1 MPFLERNTLIFQR
14 YLIGHWHMDDY
25 TIVTFQAVSRLRPVG
40 SIDSTPDVDAGP
52 SQAAVQNAILI
63 DSEASADV
71 RSTIMSFDP
80 FLTFDPQAYPQ
91 ARRPSLN
98 FSCILPK
105 LANFLAKRRL
115 KSR

>member
-1 MPFLERNTLIFQR
+1 MLSLERNTLMFQR
-14 YLIGHWHMDDY
+14 YLIAHWHMDDY
-25 TIVTFQAVSRLRPVG
+25 TTVTFQAVSGLRPVG
-40 SIDSTPDVDAGP
+40 SIDPTPDVNAGP
-52 SQAAVQNAILI
+52 SQAAVQNVILI
-63 DSEASADV
+63 GSEASADV

-98 FSCILPK
+98 FSCILSK
-105 LANFLAKRRL
+105 LGDFLAKRRL